1 MWSDIVARSEDEQQV
16 VAQLPKQLTLSADF
30 DQTGLVDALKDLGA
44 DKFFLIEEE
53 VLRFLTLAKEGKSE
67 GFQGIIIA
75 EQRDAA
81 VELILSEGDML
92 ATMKV
97 TGAYGGKA
105 LSGPTLIHA
114 LAKST
119 VTKGINKLALKKV
132 LAVSHKL
139 APGEEFSQAVAA
151 GKNPIHGRDARF
163 IPLVKDASKQV
174 LAPVED
180 ETGKVD
186 MLNLGETIS
195 VVVGQPLMRYEPPT
209 KGTPGITVQGHAIPA
224 TEGKEGVLKEGKGSA
239 FSEKNPNVLVATVA
253 GMPILH
259 ERSVDVDEVLVVP
272 SIGVATGHVRFKGSV
287 IVRGNIESDMVVR
300 ATGTITVG
308 GFIESADVQAQG
320 DIEVAK
326 GIIGHNVSDDEQKS
340 CVVKAGGSIKA
351 NYAQFSFLQAG
362 HNIDLSVHC
371 LNNEIRCGNQLT
383 VSDEAGRQGTLSGG
397 LAKVGGKVTCVN
409 LGVEGDTPTHVHA
422 FARYQMHKDRQA
434 KFKEQYELAQEAT
447 MNVIRKEI
455 EFKKL
460 PKAERSEEKQD
471 EIDKTKVAANTRL
484 EKVKAARDEHAEEFE
499 RLLEENIIEVTSK
512 VYTHVTVQ
520 FGDEKVVTKRVHGA
534 SLFTFNQFEIKCS
547 SMFDDQLLEEEA

>member
-16 VAQLPKQLTLSADF
+16 VAQLPKELTLSADF
-30 DQTGLVDALKDLGA
+30 DQTGLADALKDLGA

-499 RLLEENIIEVTSK
+499 GLLEENIIEVTSK

>member
-16 VAQLPKQLTLSADF
+16 IAQLPKELTLSADF
-30 DQTGLVDALKDLGA
+30 DQTGLVDVLRDLGA
-44 DKFFLIEEE
+44 DKFFVIEEE

-67 GFQGIIIA
+67 GFQGIVIA
-75 EQRDAA
+75 EMRDAA
-81 VELILSEGDML
+81 VEMILTENDML

-97 TGAYGGKA
+97 TGAYGGKP
-105 LSGPTLIHA
+105 LSGPLLVHA

-132 LAVSHKL
+132 LAVSQKL

-151 GKNPIHGRDARF
+151 GKNPVHGRDARF
-163 IPLVKDASKQV
+163 VPLVKDASKQV

-180 ETGKVD
+180 ATGKVD

-195 VVVGQPLMRYEPPT
+195 VAVGQPLMRYEPPT

-239 FSEKNPNVLVATVA
+239 FSEKDQNVLVATVA

-340 CVVKAGGSIKA
+340 CVVKAGGTIKA

-383 VSDEAGRQGTLSGG
+383 VSDEPGRQGTLSGG
-397 LAKVGGKVTCVN
+397 LAKVGGKVVCVN

-484 EKVKAARDEHAEEFE
+484 EKVKGARDEHAEEFE
-499 RLLEENIIEVTSK
+499 RLLEENIIEVKSK